1 MTKENTEKLQKP
13 EKSEKPEPH
22 NFEQTRIAQAT
33 EFSKAK
39 AADGKIPP
47 RIEIKGFSSGG
58 KLRVETPHTD
68 NAGHLFTLNQA
79 FGTGSCDFQQQQLG
93 RLMAIVRSKQG
104 ETPDELQTNSVIAAV
119 AAVEPQNEVEGM
131 LAVQMAATHEVAME
145 MLSRAK
151 VASST
156 DHLERY
162 GTLATKLLRTY
173 TTQIEALSKL
183 RRGGAQK
190 VTVEHVH
197 VYEGGQAIVGNVN
210 GNRSRALPGGGDRH
224 ESGHQPHALTGSA
237 ALALQADPSMLR
249 PDAGRDPV
257 PVASGER
264 EDAVPNARRRQRK
277 RRAAG

>member
-1 MTKENTEKLQKP
+1 MTKEKAAKP
-13 EKSEKPEPH
+13 EKPEPH
-22 NFEQTRIAQAT
+22 NFEKTRIEQAT
-33 EFSKAK
+33 AFSKAR
-39 AADGKIPP
+39 AESGKIPP
-47 RIEIKGFSSGG
+47 RLEIKGFSSTG
-58 KLRVETPHTD
+58 KLSVETPHSD
-68 NAGHLFTLNQA
+68 NAGHLFTLNHA

-93 RLMAIVRSKQG
+93 RLMAIVRSKAG
-104 ETPDELQTNSVIAAV
+104 DTPDELQTNAVIAAV

-151 VASST
+151 IASST
-156 DHLERY
+156 EHLERY

-173 TTQIEALSKL
+173 TTQLEALSKL

-210 GNRSRALPGGGDRH
+210 TPAPQTPRGGGGRH

-237 ALALQADPSMLR
+237 ALAFQADPSMLC
-249 PDAGRDPV
+249 PDAGREPV
-257 PVASGER
+257 PVTSSER
-264 EDAVPNARRRQRK
+264 EDAVPDARRRQGK
-277 RRAAG
+277 RRSAG

>member
-1 MTKENTEKLQKP
+1 MTNEKAAN
-13 EKSEKPEPH
+13 SEKPEPH
-22 NFEQTRIAQAT
+22 NFERTRIEQAT
-33 EFSKAK
+33 AFGTAK
-39 AADGKIPP
+39 AEGGKIPP
-47 RIEIKGFSSGG
+47 RIDIKGFGPSGAL
-58 KLRVETPHTD
+58 KVETPHSD
-68 NAGHLFTLNQA
+68 NAGHLFALNHA
-79 FGTGSCDFQQQQLG
+79 FGTGSYDFAQQQLG
-93 RLMAIVRSKQG
+93 RLLAIVRSKHG
-104 ETPDELQTNSVIAAV
+104 EVPDETQTNSCIAAV

-151 VASST
+151 VANST
-156 DHLERY
+156 EHLERY

-210 GNRSRALPGGGDRH
+210 GNGSRTLPGGGDRH
-224 ESGHQPHALTGSA
+224 ESGHQPHELTGPA

-249 PDAGRDPV
+249 SDAGRDAM
-257 PVASGER
+257 PVASGQG
-264 EDAVPNARRRQRK
+264 EDAMPQARRRQGK
-277 RRAAG
+277 RRSEG

>member
-1 MTKENTEKLQKP
+1 MTNEKA
-13 EKSEKPEPH
+13 ERTEKPEPH
-22 NFEQTRIAQAT
+22 NFEQRCIEQAT

-39 AADGKIPP
+39 AEGGKIPP
-47 RIEIKGFSSGG
+47 RLEIKGFAPSG

-68 NAGHLFTLNQA
+68 NAGHLFALNQA

-104 ETPDELQTNSVIAAV
+104 DAPDELQTNSVIAAV

-210 GNRSRALPGGGDRH
+210 TPSPQTLPGGGGRH
-224 ESGHQPHALTGSA
+224 ESGHQPHELTGPA

-249 PDAGRDPV
+249 PDAGRDLV
-257 PVASGER
+257 PVASSAGK
-264 EDAVPNARRRQRK
+264 DAMPQARRRQGK
-277 RRAAG
+277 RRSQG

>member
-1 MTKENTEKLQKP
+1 MTNEKAAKP
-13 EKSEKPEPH
+13 EKPAPH
-22 NFEQTRIAQAT
+22 NFEQTRIEQAT
-33 EFSKAK
+33 AFGKGKAES
-39 AADGKIPP
+39 GKIPP
-47 RIEIKGFSSGG
+47 RIDIKGFGPSGAL
-58 KLRVETPHTD
+58 KVETPHSD
-68 NAGHLFTLNQA
+68 NAGHLFALNHA
-79 FGTGSCDFQQQQLG
+79 FGTGSYDFAQQQLG
-93 RLMAIVRSKQG
+93 RLLAIVRSKHG
-104 ETPDELQTNSVIAAV
+104 EVPDETQANSCIAAV

-197 VYEGGQAIVGNVN
+197 VYKGGQAIVGNVN
-210 GNRSRALPGGGDRH
+210 TARPQTQPGGGGRH
-224 ESGHQPHALTGSA
+224 EKGHQAHALAGPA
-237 ALALQADPSMLR
+237 ALAFQADPSMLC
-249 PDAGRDPV
+249 PDAGRDAV

-264 EDAVPNARRRQRK
+264 EDAMPNARRRRGK
-277 RRAAG
+277 RRSAG

>member
-1 MTKENTEKLQKP
+1 MTKENVEKIEKP
-13 EKSEKPEPH
+13 ENSEKPEPH

-58 KLRVETPHTD
+58 RLKVETPHTD
-68 NAGHLFTLNQA
+68 NAGHLFALNQA

-151 VASST
+151 VAGST
-156 DHLERY
+156 EHLERY

-210 GNRSRALPGGGDRH
+210 GNGSRTLPGGGGPNER
-224 ESGHQPHALTGSA
+224 GHQPHALAGPA

-257 PVASGER
+257 HVAGREGEEAMPDARRGER
-264 EDAVPNARRRQRK
+264 DRGSE
-277 RRAAG
+277 G

>member
-1 MTKENTEKLQKP
+1 MASAKP
-13 EKSEKPEPH
+13 SKPKPH
-22 NFEQTRIAQAT
+22 NFEQTRIEQAT
-33 EFSKAK
+33 AFGKGKAES
-39 AADGKIPP
+39 GKIPP
-47 RIEIKGFSSGG
+47 RIDIKGFGPSGAL
-58 KLRVETPHTD
+58 KIETPHSD
-68 NAGHLFTLNQA
+68 DAGHLFALNHA
-79 FGTGSCDFQQQQLG
+79 FGTGSYDFAQQQLG
-93 RLMAIVRSKQG
+93 RLLAIVRSKQG
-104 ETPDELQTNSVIAAV
+104 DVPDETQTNSTIAAV

-156 DHLERY
+156 EHLERY

-210 GNRSRALPGGGDRH
+210 TSGAQPRQGGGGHLENR
-224 ESGHQPHALTGSA
+224 HQPHALTGPA
-237 ALALQADPSMLR
+237 AVAFQADPSMLC
-249 PDAGRDPV
+249 PDAGREVV
-257 PVASGER
+257 PVARGER
-264 EDAVPNARRRQRK
+264 EDTVPNARRRQGK
-277 RRAAG
+277 RRPQG